1 MFAYIKG
8 SLEVKTNGYIVIDVN
23 GIGYKIFMSETAI
36 NKLGAIGEIIKIHTY
51 VRVREDDISIYG
63 FNTNEE
69 LRMFELLLSVSGIG
83 AKSALVILSNVSVSS
98 FALAII
104 NNDINLLKKLPGI
117 GPKTAQRV
125 ILELKDKLKKENEI
139 VANENTDISDTI
151 NTAIMDDEKIAEEQ
165 VVGVLNFDIHLVKD
179 FKGKRYI
186 ERITECIPLENE
198 DNYNLDYKKAKTGDA
213 KLDKFFDNATI
224 YFSKS
229 TNLQTY
235 KYVNILEYHDGNYVL
250 TNPISEINRKEMK
263 NNMDEQDAKK
273 FEQFC
278 KENWN

>member
-98 FALAII
+98 FELAII

-151 NTAIMDDEKIAEEQ
+151 NTAIMDDEKIAEATAALK
-165 VVGVLNFDIHLVKD
+165 VLGYTGKEIEKALEKVDANLSVEDIIR
-179 FKGKRYI
+179 KG
-186 ERITECIPLENE
+186 LL
-198 DNYNLDYKKAKTGDA
+198 NLA
-213 KLDKFFDNATI
+213 
-224 YFSKS
+224 
-229 TNLQTY
+229 
-235 KYVNILEYHDGNYVL
+235 
-250 TNPISEINRKEMK
+250 R
-263 NNMDEQDAKK
+263 
-273 FEQFC
+273 
-278 KENWN
+278 

>member
-125 ILELKDKLKKENEI
+125 ILELKDKLKKKNEI

-151 NTAIMDDEKIAEEQ
+151 NTAIMDDEKIAEATAALK
-165 VVGVLNFDIHLVKD
+165 VLGYTGKEIEKALEKVDANLSVEDIIR
-179 FKGKRYI
+179 KG
-186 ERITECIPLENE
+186 LL
-198 DNYNLDYKKAKTGDA
+198 NLA
-213 KLDKFFDNATI
+213 
-224 YFSKS
+224 
-229 TNLQTY
+229 
-235 KYVNILEYHDGNYVL
+235 
-250 TNPISEINRKEMK
+250 R
-263 NNMDEQDAKK
+263 
-273 FEQFC
+273 
-278 KENWN
+278 

>member
-69 LRMFELLLSVSGIG
+69 LRMFELLLSVNGIG

-151 NTAIMDDEKIAEEQ
+151 NTAIMDDEKIAEATAALK
-165 VVGVLNFDIHLVKD
+165 VLGYTGKEIEKALEKVDANLSVEDIIR
-179 FKGKRYI
+179 KG
-186 ERITECIPLENE
+186 LL
-198 DNYNLDYKKAKTGDA
+198 NLA
-213 KLDKFFDNATI
+213 
-224 YFSKS
+224 
-229 TNLQTY
+229 
-235 KYVNILEYHDGNYVL
+235 
-250 TNPISEINRKEMK
+250 R
-263 NNMDEQDAKK
+263 
-273 FEQFC
+273 
-278 KENWN
+278 